1 MIFAVITGAVFI
13 LLVLYVLSQK
23 NTTPNR
29 LHVTTSTVIETTD
42 GDINRRDTSK
52 PRVINNKDVG
62 TNPSS
67 TKKTANASTNTQ
79 IQTDESTNSTT
90 TKCLVSKGKG
100 SQEGDKQLIKS
111 DDIINFLRML
121 VNEIDNVQSG
131 TKKYETCEITC
142 PHCGH
147 KKTEIL
153 PTEVC
158 QIKYQCEKCQQIL
171 APKGDDC
178 CVYCTYSTHKCPSK
192 QTQ

>member
-1 MIFAVITGAVFI
+1 MKFSIRNIFFVLAVFI
-13 LLVLYVLSQK
+13 FAECNSSEK
-23 NTTPNR
+23 
-29 LHVTTSTVIETTD
+29 S
-42 GDINRRDTSK
+42 SK
-52 PRVINNKDVG
+52 
-62 TNPSS
+62 S
-67 TKKTANASTNTQ
+67 
-79 IQTDESTNSTT
+79 NS
-90 TKCLVSKGKG
+90 
-100 SQEGDKQLIKS
+100 E
-111 DDIINFLRML
+111 
-121 VNEIDNVQSG
+121 NEIDNVQSG